1 MSSSNYKS
9 IGDSL
14 YEFPRAFGC
23 AQQARFVSHTQKQ
36 RALDDTELL
45 LLRKNLIR
53 EEVKELMEAISEG
66 QPEHILKELVDV
78 VVVCAGMADTY
89 GWDFDEAFSRVHE
102 SNMSKLDDEGQP
114 VYREDGKVLKSDN
127 YKEPNLSDLL
137 ESYAYTLGGHT
148 GHKPEGFV
156 LGGIFK
162 DIKDP
167 NRKYFKKL
175 LDNEQK

>member
-1 MSSSNYKS
+1 MSSSNYRT

-14 YEFPRAFGC
+14 YEFHRAFGC
-23 AQQARFVSHTQKQ
+23 VQQARFMPPTQKQ
-36 RALDDTELL
+36 RELEDTELL

-66 QPEHILKELVDV
+66 HPEHILKELVDV

-89 GWDFDEAFSRVHE
+89 GWDFDEAFNRVHE
-102 SNMSKLDDEGQP
+102 SNMSKLDDKGKP

-137 ESYAYTLGGHT
+137 ESYAYALGGHIGNT
-148 GHKPEGFV
+148 AYRPDGFV

-162 DIKDP
+162 DIEEKA
-167 NRKYFKKL
+167 
-175 LDNEQK
+175 